1 MTFSHL
7 GKFLALSSILCF
19 HEKQIECVKDL
30 SSPSPNPHSPFH
42 HFCLGPDDAENYAG
56 DHLGE
61 SADDNGCSEI
71 KVTNRHRNSVT
82 GGRT

>member
-1 MTFSHL
+1 MNVLKISPHL
-7 GKFLALSSILCF
+7 
-19 HEKQIECVKDL
+19 
-30 SSPSPNPHSPFH
+30 PHSPFH

-56 DHLGE
+56 QRLGE
-61 SADDNGCSEI
+61 AANDNGCSEI